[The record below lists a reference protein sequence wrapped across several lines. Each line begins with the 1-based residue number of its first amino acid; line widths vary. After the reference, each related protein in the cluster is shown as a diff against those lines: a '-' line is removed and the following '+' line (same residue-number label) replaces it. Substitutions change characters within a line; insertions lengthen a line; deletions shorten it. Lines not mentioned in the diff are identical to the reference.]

1 MDGRTVRPPEWAA
14 VAGSPRPASQG
25 LRKVLCKRAA
35 VKPQPLARC
44 RLYGGVR
51 HIFWKLSRFRNRN
64 YPPRGFLPCAIS
76 AESWRHHKK
85 ASILPSPGEP
95 AREAEPAPSRRCA
108 ARCADRFACRLR
120 RKKPFSVGVF
130 SAEAWRAI
138 RKPAFSPLSAN
149 RQRRRNQHRAAAVRR
164 VALTNS
170 LVGFIEKSR
179 FQSVH
184 SPRKPYP

>member
-1 MDGRTVRPPEWAA
+1 MGGCCRFPKASVSGTAEGALQEGGCKTAAGEALPPVWRRSAYIRE
-14 VAGSPRPASQG
+14 
-25 LRKVLCKRAA
+25 
-35 VKPQPLARC
+35 
-44 RLYGGVR
+44 
-51 HIFWKLSRFRNRN
+51 LSRFRNRN
-64 YPPRGFLPCAIS
+64 NPPRGFLPHAVS
-76 AESWRHHKK
+76 AEFWRHHKK
-85 ASILPSPGEP
+85 ASILPSHGEP
-95 AREAEPAPSRRCA
+95 AKEAEPAPSRAVR
-108 ARCADRFACRLR
+108 RVADGFAHGLLRKSHRFQPMFSP
-120 RKKPFSVGVF
+120 RKPGVT
-130 SAEAWRAI
+130 I